1 MCIPFFAI
9 AQQLNNIV
17 WQPKIVDA
25 SSSGT
30 LETANI
36 SINRKIDYPISNQ
49 GLASIPLSEIN
60 DGDSIFI
67 SCIGYQTS
75 KLFVQD
81 KNKLSDIIKMVPIS
95 YGLKEVEISKSKSR
109 LKETIIGT
117 KAFSIS
123 ATRLRYTSSYG
134 FYINN
139 NDKKVGYIK
148 ELIIGMSDRYNGI
161 EMPFKLRLYKKINNE
176 LFPKEELMEPMVVQN
191 TKKKKWLG
199 LDISHLGIRLP
210 EEGFF
215 IVFEVLNK
223 EYYSGKAIKRFGVI
237 AEELP
242 SLSCTTFPKS
252 VNRENYSIVKLDNKK
267 WFLDKNTEHQFQAKI
282 LLTNE

>member
-9 AQQLNNIV
+9 AQQLNIVV

-25 SSSGT
+25 GSLGA

-36 SINRKIDYPISNQ
+36 SINRKTDYPINSE
-49 GLASIPLSEIN
+49 GLASIPLKEIN

-67 SCIGYQTS
+67 SCIGYQTA

-81 KNKLSDIIKMVPIS
+81 KSKLSEIIKLAPIS
-95 YGLKEVEISKSKSR
+95 YSLEEVEIYKNKSR
-109 LKETIIGT
+109 LKETTIGT

-123 ATRLRYTSSYG
+123 ASRLRYSSSFG

-139 NDKKVGYIK
+139 NDRKAGYIK

-161 EMPFKLRLYKKINNE
+161 EMPFKLRLYKKIDNE
-176 LFPKEELMEPMVVQN
+176 LFPKEELMEPIVAQN
-191 TKKKKWLG
+191 TKKKKWFSV
-199 LDISHLGIRLP
+199 DISHLGIRLP

-223 EYYSGKAIKRFGVI
+223 EYYSGKTVKRFGVI

-242 SLSCTTFPKS
+242 SLSSTTFPKS
-252 VNRENYSIVKLDNKK
+252 VNRENYSIIKLDNKK

>member
-9 AQQLNNIV
+9 AQQLNIVV

-25 SSSGT
+25 GSLGA

-36 SINRKIDYPISNQ
+36 SINRKTDYPINSE
-49 GLASIPLSEIN
+49 GLASIPLKEIN

-67 SCIGYQTS
+67 SCIGYQTA

-81 KNKLSDIIKMVPIS
+81 KSKLSEIIKLAPIS
-95 YGLKEVEISKSKSR
+95 YSLEEVEIYKNKSR
-109 LKETIIGT
+109 LKETTIGT

-123 ATRLRYTSSYG
+123 ASRLRYSSSFG

-139 NDKKVGYIK
+139 NDRKAGYIK

-161 EMPFKLRLYKKINNE
+161 EMPFKLRLYKKIDNE
-176 LFPKEELMEPMVVQN
+176 LFPKEELMEPIVAQN
-191 TKKKKWLG
+191 TKKKKWFSV
-199 LDISHLGIRLP
+199 DISHLGIRLP

-223 EYYSGKAIKRFGVI
+223 EYYSGKTVKRFGVI

-252 VNRENYSIVKLDNKK
+252 VNRENYSIIKLDNKK